1 MNDTDAPPALDHYCP
16 TCHRSVPRF
25 KPGGVRSRP
34 NAKCPSCGALERH
47 RFLALLL
54 DGLAPTLAHVA
65 TVVDI
70 APSRYTTDHLERFTP
85 ERYIRVD
92 LDPAA
97 DGRAVDVQA
106 SLIGLPFADASVDL
120 VICYHV
126 LEHVPDDATAMR
138 ELARV
143 LTPGGL
149 ALVQV
154 PFRPTK
160 VTDEDP
166 DASEEERI
174 ERFGQADHVRWYGGD
189 FEDRLAA
196 AGLRG
201 IRIQPRDVL
210 GETVPSFFGITP
222 KESIWLLR
230 PAGDQPATVGRAQA
244 PANELLIGLHAM
256 AVSAASARLAALEH
270 DNAALRD
277 DVVRLRGERDRVK
290 AQRDRWRARH
300 EQLTG
305 HPVAR
310 ALAAPYRWVKR
321 S

>member
-1 MNDTDAPPALDHYCP
+1 MDVTDAPPAMAHYCP
-16 TCHRSVPRF
+16 TCHRSVRRF

-47 RFLALLL
+47 RFLSLLL
-54 DGLAPTLAHVA
+54 DGLAPTLAHAA

-70 APSRYTTDHLERFTP
+70 APSRYTTDHLEGFVP
-85 ERYIRVD
+85 GRYIRVD

-106 SLIGLPFADASVDL
+106 SLTGLPFADGSVDL
-120 VICYHV
+120 VLCYHV

-154 PFRPTK
+154 PFRPAK
-160 VTDEDP
+160 ATDEDP
-166 DASEEERI
+166 DAPEAERI

-210 GETVPSFFGITP
+210 GDDVPPFFGITP

-230 PAGDQPATVGRAQA
+230 AAGDQEATVRRAAA
-244 PANELLIGLHAM
+244 PRNELLVGLHELA
-256 AVSAASARLAALEH
+256 AGAASGQLAALER

-300 EQLTG
+300 ERLTG
-305 HPVAR
+305 HPVVR
-310 ALAAPYRWVKR
+310 ALAVPYRWVKR